1 MTEPTSLPLEVR
13 NTASDVDHARA
24 IGEQIWYPH
33 TLTPLRGGQKF
44 TMNYKSMLLPGTTVG
59 TLRYSTGIVIET
71 RAEHQNDYQVNA
83 SLLGNLRIAV
93 GGDERVPVTSARA
106 QVNGLHVPIAIH
118 GWDRP
123 SVMLGVK
130 MRRDIVDRAVV
141 RYWGDVPFDPEGVPT
156 SLDVG
161 DGQGRRWLEFVR
173 GVMRLPTTE
182 NEVDAGLARYYSER
196 TIGGFIA
203 LMVRE
208 TGDDAESRFP
218 IPADIVDHAREAIA
232 STVGAPLSLDA
243 LAAITGVTG
252 RALQLAFRRRLG
264 VTPLEYQRIDRMHRV
279 RRELESG
286 QSTTVRDVA
295 IANGFVHLGR
305 FAQRYRERFAEAPS
319 ETLARAARP

>member
-33 TLTPLRGGQKF
+33 TLTPLRGGQQF

-93 GGDERVPVTSARA
+93 GRDDRVPVTSARA

-161 DGQGRRWLEFVR
+161 DGPGRRWLEFVR
-173 GVMRLPTTE
+173 GVMRLPTTGE
-182 NEVDAGLARYYSER
+182 EVDAGLARYYSER

-203 LMVRE
+203 LMVRDAC
-208 TGDDAESRFP
+208 DDAESRFP
-218 IPADIVDHAREAIA
+218 IPADIVDQAHEAIA

-279 RRELESG
+279 RRELEAG
-286 QSTTVRDVA
+286 QSATVRDVA

-319 ETLARAARP
+319 ETLARAART

>member
-1 MTEPTSLPLEVR
+1 MTEPLSQPLEVR

-33 TLTPLRGGQKF
+33 RLTPVHGGQQF

-83 SLLGNLRIAV
+83 AVLGNLRIAV
-93 GGDERVPVTSARA
+93 DGDDRVQVNSGRA

-123 SVMLGVK
+123 SVMLGIK
-130 MRRDIVDRAVV
+130 MRREVVDRAVV
-141 RYWGDVPFDPEGVPT
+141 RYWGDVPFDPERLPV

-161 DGQGRRWLEFVR
+161 EGTGLRWLEFVR
-173 GVMRLPTTE
+173 GVMHLPTSAH
-182 NEVDAGLARYYSER
+182 EVDAGLARYYSER
-196 TIGGFIA
+196 TIGGFIS
-203 LMVRE
+203 LMLAATPGE
-208 TGDDAESRFP
+208 AEARFP
-218 IPADIVDHAREAIA
+218 VPVDIVDQAREVIA

-243 LAAITGVTG
+243 LAGITGVTG

-279 RRELESG
+279 RRELKTGESE
-286 QSTTVRDVA
+286 TVRDIA

-305 FAQRYRERFAEAPS
+305 FAQKYRGLFGELPS
-319 ETLARAARP
+319 ETLARAAS